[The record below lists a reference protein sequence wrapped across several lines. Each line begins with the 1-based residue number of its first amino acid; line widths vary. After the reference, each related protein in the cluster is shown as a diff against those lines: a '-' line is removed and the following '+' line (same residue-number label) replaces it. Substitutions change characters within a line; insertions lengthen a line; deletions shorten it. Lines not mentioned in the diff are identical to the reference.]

1 MNPFFSIITPVYNS
15 KEYLQECIDSVIN
28 QTFTSWELILV
39 DDGSTDGSGEICD
52 TYLSDSRI
60 KVIHQAN
67 AGAFK
72 SRINGIEA
80 ASGAYMLGLD
90 ADDLFEIDCLEK
102 IKNAI
107 TLSNSDLI
115 LFGYHKFGNADGN
128 CVCTLKPMKQY
139 TTEEI
144 LAEVIETTN
153 HSLWDKAIRL
163 DKVRQADYSGIKKNL
178 SINLDYA
185 QIIPI
190 LCNIDT
196 GYILDDVLYHYRVYE
211 SSVSHSCRIEH
222 IFDTELVSEYVIQKL
237 TDANLI
243 SPAIYDKVYLAYL
256 KMIGPRLFRLFSNR
270 TITKEDCKNIH
281 KSNIY
286 IRSKKVETLRNFS
299 VRHWRTLKFFRYK
312 CYWALN
318 FITKK

>member
-1 MNPFFSIITPVYNS
+1 M
-15 KEYLQECIDSVIN
+15 E
-28 QTFTSWELILV
+28 
-39 DDGSTDGSGEICD
+39 
-52 TYLSDSRI
+52 
-60 KVIHQAN
+60 
-67 AGAFK
+67 
-72 SRINGIEA
+72 
-80 ASGAYMLGLD
+80 
-90 ADDLFEIDCLEK
+90 
-102 IKNAI
+102 
-107 TLSNSDLI
+107 
-115 LFGYHKFGNADGN
+115 
-128 CVCTLKPMKQY
+128 QY

-243 SPAIYDKVYLAYL
+243 SPIFSKQSISKRSSASNPSIYTPLAASIPFILLL
-256 KMIGPRLFRLFSNR
+256 KAP
-270 TITKEDCKNIH
+270 
-281 KSNIY
+281 
-286 IRSKKVETLRNFS
+286 
-299 VRHWRTLKFFRYK
+299 
-312 CYWALN
+312 ALA
-318 FITKK
+318 